1 VLLSNRVQSTGAA
14 SDVDEGEMS
23 PMMST
28 PQHTAANAI
37 VDLLPIDPSKL
48 PAAPEEPPNPV
59 LLKNVAKFHNLRRS
73 KGVTVNGDLYDKKE
87 FHNPGILELL
97 MTTYKIKEVLS
108 NHLLPPSLPSSVSPS
123 LAKTPSKYREN
134 PVQFILNSRPYLQVG
149 SNYPSELFDPEGY
162 PYQLYY
168 DALRRQDERN
178 RAERQANRTSLDFVS
193 SGPQP
198 ASDVP

>member
-1 VLLSNRVQSTGAA
+1 MLLANRVQSTGAA

-108 NHLLPPSLPSSVSPS
+108 SHLLPPSLPSSVSLFLS
-123 LAKTPSKYREN
+123 LSLLRKDL
-134 PVQFILNSRPYLQVG
+134 IQVPRK
-149 SNYPSELFDPEGY
+149 SFTIHPEFSTLSTG
-162 PYQLYY
+162 
-168 DALRRQDERN
+168 R
-178 RAERQANRTSLDFVS
+178 
-193 SGPQP
+193 
-198 ASDVP
+198 